1 MCIRDSPCLDG
12 GVVGQVLGRR
22 HVVAVIQL
30 PVGKDVDTGGGD
42 IDVAPLHHHLP
53 SVSYTHLD
61 VYKRQMQS
69 LVSLG
74 DGRARR

>member
-1 MCIRDSPCLDG
+1 MRSSMTELFSGHAVEHEVYVAAALHVFLPCLDG

-42 IDVAPLHHHLP
+42 IDVAPFITTSPL
-53 SVSYTHLD
+53 S
-61 VYKRQMQS
+61 
-69 LVSLG
+69 
-74 DGRARR
+74 RR